1 MKYLTYVFRNI
12 RRNPVRSMLTVSSM
26 SICLFLMMILYSFF
40 AMSDEASE
48 SARIFN
54 RIASLNANGFAGKL
68 PIAYVKEV
76 AQFDEVGHF
85 NGVAAITPFSWYGG
99 KYKDEILPFAQFAVD
114 PHSVFTV
121 MNELTIPDDQLKAFA
136 ESKDGCVIGRKLA
149 FDKKLKVGDPLPLK
163 GDAFPVDLDLT
174 IRGIYDGPS
183 DRDLR
188 MCLINFEYFDEA
200 LKRVATRSSSS
211 SAQSRGGLSGNAG
224 MLFIRCRSA
233 ADMPV
238 LCKKIDDLYRNSD
251 FPLRTQTEEAFGKMF
266 EEMMG
271 DLKGMI
277 FWISTAVVFSLLF
290 VAGNSMAMSMRE
302 RTTEVAVLKAI
313 GFNKGLL
320 LLLVMTESI
329 LVAGAGG
336 VLGSLG
342 CKGLCDYIDL
352 SRYTAGFLPFFY
364 VPWSVALFGLAVS
377 LLVGFLGGIYPA
389 FRAATLPVVD
399 GLRKVI

>member
-1 MKYLTYVFRNI
+1 MKYLNYIFRNV
-12 RRNPVRSMLTVSSM
+12 RRNPVRSVLTISSM

-40 AMSDEASE
+40 AMSDEVSA

-54 RIASLNANGFAGKL
+54 RIATLNANGFAGKI
-68 PIAYVKEV
+68 PIAYVR
-76 AQFDEVGHF
+76 EVGQLE
-85 NGVAAITPFSWYGG
+85 GVLAATPFSWYGG

-114 PHSVFTV
+114 PQTVFTV
-121 MNELTIPDDQLKAFA
+121 MSELTIPDDQLKAFR

-149 FDKKLKVGDPLPLK
+149 EDKKLKVGDPLPLK

-188 MCLINFEYFDEA
+188 MCLVSFAYFDES
-200 LKRVATRSSSS
+200 LKRVASRSTSSSTP
-211 SAQSRGGLSGNAG
+211 ARGGLSGNAG
-224 MLFIRCRSA
+224 MIFTRCRTA

-251 FPLRTQTEEAFGKMF
+251 FPTRTQTEEAFGKMF

-277 FWISTAVVFSLLF
+277 FWIGFAVVFSLLF

-313 GFNKGLL
+313 GFNKSLIL
-320 LLLVMTESI
+320 FLVMTESI

-336 VLGSLG
+336 VARLLG
-342 CKGLCDYIDL
+342 CKGLCDLVDI

-364 VPWSVALFGLAVS
+364 VPWSVALVGLGVS
-377 LLVGFLGGIYPA
+377 LLVGFVGGIYPA
-389 FRAATLPVVD
+389 FRAATLPVID
-399 GLRKVI
+399 GLRTGYLRTP

>member
-1 MKYLTYVFRNI
+1 MKYLNYILRNI
-12 RRNPVRSMLTVSSM
+12 RRNSVRSVLTISSM
-26 SICLFLMMILYSFF
+26 SICLFLMMILHSFF
-40 AMSDEASE
+40 AMSDEVST
-48 SARIFN
+48 SSRIFN
-54 RIASLNANGFAGKL
+54 RIATLNANGFAGKI

-76 AQFDEVGHF
+76 GQLEGV
-85 NGVAAITPFSWYGG
+85 VAATPFSWYGG

-114 PHSVFTV
+114 PQTVFTV
-121 MNELTIPDDQLKAFA
+121 MSELTIPGDQLKAFQ
-136 ESKDGCVIGRKLA
+136 ENKDGCVIGRKLA
-149 FDKKLKVGDPLPLK
+149 VDKKLTVGDPLPLK

-188 MCLINFEYFDEA
+188 MCLISFESFDEA
-200 LKRVATRSSSS
+200 LKRVATRSTASSTP
-211 SAQSRGGLSGNAG
+211 AGGRISGNAG
-224 MLFIRCRSA
+224 MIFTRCKSSG
-233 ADMPV
+233 DMPA

-251 FPLRTQTEEAFGKMF
+251 FPTRTQTEEAFGKMF

-277 FWISTAVVFSLLF
+277 FWIGFAVVFSLLF

-313 GFNKGLL
+313 GFNKGLVL
-320 LLLVMTESI
+320 FLVMTESI
-329 LVAGAGG
+329 LVALAGG

-342 CKGLCDYIDL
+342 CKGLCDVVDL

-364 VPWSVALFGLAVS
+364 VPWSVALVGLGVS
-377 LLVGFLGGIYPA
+377 LLVGFVGGIYPA
-389 FRAATLPVVD
+389 FRAATLPVID
-399 GLRKVI
+399 GLRRVI